1 METVMNLR
9 ACLEVVSLAVTKG
22 WHDGEAGASA
32 RRGKTLAKEI
42 LGPVYG
48 PNDAEMLRQA
58 YSFGYGCGAD
68 ERVEEEGDD

>member
-1 METVMNLR
+1 MNLR
-9 ACLEVVSLAVTKG
+9 ACLEVVALAVTKG
-22 WHDGEAGASA
+22 WHDGEDGARA
-32 RRGKTLAKEI
+32 RRGKTLAREI

-68 ERVEEEGDD
+68 ERVEEEPDDA